1 LINIG
6 NIDKNKLGKYK
17 NRIITEIVIL
27 TDERKQHIYENHQ
40 KDFDLIISNLLK
52 VILEPDEILDDYK
65 NTDTILVIGSLEK
78 DNLNIIIKLNTTNSK
93 THPQNSIMTAWL
105 IRDKNLQKLREKHK
119 TIYKRA

>member
-6 NIDKNKLGKYK
+6 KIDKNKLGKYK
-17 NRIITEIVIL
+17 EQIITETVVL
-27 TDERKQHIYENHQ
+27 TEERKLHIYEKHQ
-40 KDFDLIISNLLK
+40 KDFERIISNLPNI
-52 VILEPDEILDDYK
+52 ILEPDEILDDYK
-65 NTDTILVIGSLEK
+65 NTDTILVIGSLGK